1 MLCVSDPVV
10 LTTTLGIFSLA
21 LLRWES
27 LPQDLKFS
35 QDVLVWISKNVAL
48 YCKSRYNHSLNINT
62 NIDCTG
68 HFPRPPRTQ
77 PFTYEEKLIPEI
89 QTTPIIDE
97 DKNDTPDDNGLEYDE
112 MDETDNKEDC
122 GDDENNNKKE
132 EELNQKN
139 ENKNMI
145 ED

>member
-1 MLCVSDPVV
+1 M
-10 LTTTLGIFSLA
+10 
-21 LLRWES
+21 
-27 LPQDLKFS
+27 
-35 QDVLVWISKNVAL
+35 
-48 YCKSRYNHSLNINT
+48 
-62 NIDCTG
+62 DCTG

-89 QTTPIIDE
+89 QTTPTIDE
-97 DKNDTPDDNGLEYDE
+97 DKNDTPDDNGLDE